1 MQLIPYETLIIYSIP
16 SILLG
21 IGAGY
26 VLGKQSNLGSKS
38 RVGLSIVIGFIG
50 GLMVALFT
58 SVLREGSASLYL
70 LSTLSFLGGIF
81 FGLVAGWVPTPHR
94 YVHHIIYED
103 DDEDAFDRE
112 IEEALHGSS
121 ENDP

>member
-21 IGAGY
+21 LGAGY
-26 VLGKQSNLGSKS
+26 VLGKQSDFSGKS
-38 RVGLSIVIGFIG
+38 RVALSIVIGFIG

-58 SVLREGSASLYL
+58 SVLREGDPSLYL
-70 LSTLSFLGGIF
+70 LSTLSMLGGIF
-81 FGLVAGWVPTPHR
+81 FGLVVGWIPTPHR

-103 DDEDAFDRE
+103 DDDEAFDRE
-112 IEEALHGSS
+112 IEAALRGSS
-121 ENDP
+121 EDEI